1 MKKAVTILIIISW
14 ICSPVFTSAEML
26 VYSDDD
32 KDFSLIA
39 YDSKADY
46 RYIIPIETMGTIST
60 SERNVIIEEFL
71 LNSNSDIESILVSGA
86 GNSNQTQYIVLLRGE
101 YHYFAYMEA
110 REGRNRTTERL
121 AVIKTDEVIKYLL

>member
-1 MKKAVTILIIISW
+1 MKRTITILIIISW

-32 KDFSLIA
+32 MDFSLIA
-39 YDSKADY
+39 HNPELGY
-46 RYIIPIETMGTIST
+46 RYIIPIETMGIIS
-60 SERNVIIEEFL
+60 SGERDVITEEFL
-71 LNSNSDIESILVSGA
+71 LNSSSDIENILVSGA
-86 GNSNQTQYIVLLRGE
+86 GNSNQTQHIVLLRGA

>member
-46 RYIIPIETMGTIST
+46 RYIIPIETMGTIS
-60 SERNVIIEEFL
+60 SGERDVITEEFL
-71 LNSNSDIESILVSGA
+71 LNSSSDIENILVSGA
-86 GNSNQTQYIVLLRGE
+86 GNSNQTQRIVLLRGA